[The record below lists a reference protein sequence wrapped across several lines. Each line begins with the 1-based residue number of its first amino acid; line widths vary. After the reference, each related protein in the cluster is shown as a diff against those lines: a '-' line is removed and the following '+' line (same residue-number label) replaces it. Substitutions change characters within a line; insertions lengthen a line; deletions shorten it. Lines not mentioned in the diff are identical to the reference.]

1 MLSDGAM
8 AFWIAFCASALL
20 AWPALA
26 ILRRAKSL
34 SVISPFV
41 PETHQLKKGT
51 PNMGGLFVVAAILIA
66 VFIVSPSGVWPI
78 AILIV
83 GMSTIGFL
91 DDYVMPVFANKG
103 GLRWIPKLLLQII
116 VVGAYAVWIG
126 FGSETFIAAF
136 FILFFANA
144 VNFTDGLDAL
154 ASSVVI
160 LALVPF
166 VIAAQTGLVIALGLS
181 AMGALGP
188 FLFLNSPPAKI
199 FMGDV
204 GALAIGGIYGFVFSE
219 SPWGTNVW
227 PWIVSAILIL
237 ELVLVPIQIGALKTI
252 KRRIFPAT
260 PIHHG
265 FEKMGWPESKVLW
278 TFVTAQF
285 ALTAAAITVIF
296 S

>member
-1 MLSDGAM
+1 M

-20 AWPALA
+20 AWPALVF
-26 ILRRAKSL
+26 LRRTKSL
-34 SVISPFV
+34 SVISPYA
-41 PETHQLKKGT
+41 PETHQSKKGT
-51 PNMGGLFVVAAILIA
+51 PNMGGLFVIAAVLIA
-66 VFIVSPSGVWPI
+66 ASIVIPSSVWPI
-78 AILIV
+78 AILIL
-83 GMSTIGFL
+83 GMSAIGFL
-91 DDYVMPVFANKG
+91 DDYVMPVIAKKG
-103 GLRWIPKLLLQII
+103 GLGWIPKLLLQII
-116 VVGAYAVWIG
+116 VVGAYSAWIG
-126 FGSETFIAAF
+126 FGSETLIAAF

-154 ASSVVI
+154 ASTVFI

-166 VIAAQTGLVIALGLS
+166 VIATQSGFVIALGLS

-204 GALAIGGIYGFVFSE
+204 GALAIGGIYGFVFTE
-219 SPWGTNVW
+219 SPWRTDAW
-227 PWIVSAILIL
+227 PWIASVILIL
-237 ELVLVPIQIGALKTI
+237 ELVLVPIQIGAVKTV

-278 TFVTAQF
+278 TIVTAQF
-285 ALTAAAITVIF
+285 VLTAAAITVILR
-296 S
+296 